1 MDRPRSKAFAGPP
14 PMDMCAP
21 SSGID
26 SSILQSFRSLFRAS
40 FGGLILFV
48 DILLTVPLTNAP
60 LVEAVIDLRVR
71 MPAEFN
77 VEVFAGLQER
87 FGPGYK
93 GPQPLTQMQLTF
105 QAELG
110 VPPKSRIVHQGLT
123 GFRYDSSDGKRIAQ
137 FQKDGFTFSHL
148 APYTNWEQ
156 FFSEAARLYHIFFE
170 VGHPEEVTRV
180 GVRYINRLLLP
191 EAEVVDLTP
200 FLTAPPPYLKGTGA
214 VLTGFL
220 TQIQIL
226 DPGTG
231 VAARITQ
238 AIQPPGATPGQIPI
252 ILDIDVFEE
261 TSRSTDP
268 DAALQRFGTLRQL
281 KNKYFFESIT
291 EKVVEMY
298 TSEHGSKLPIF
309 R

>member
-1 MDRPRSKAFAGPP
+1 
-14 PMDMCAP
+14 
-21 SSGID
+21 
-26 SSILQSFRSLFRAS
+26 
-40 FGGLILFV
+40 
-48 DILLTVPLTNAP
+48 
-60 LVEAVIDLRVR
+60 
-71 MPAEFN
+71 
-77 VEVFAGLQER
+77 
-87 FGPGYK
+87 
-93 GPQPLTQMQLTF
+93 
-105 QAELG
+105 
-110 VPPKSRIVHQGLT
+110 
-123 GFRYDSSDGKRIAQ
+123 
-137 FQKDGFTFSHL
+137 
-148 APYTNWEQ
+148 
-156 FFSEAARLYHIFFE
+156 
-170 VGHPEEVTRV
+170 
-180 GVRYINRLLLP
+180 
-191 EAEVVDLTP
+191 VDLTP

-238 AIQPPGATPGQIPI
+238 AIQPPGAIPGQIPI

-261 TSRSTDP
+261 MSRSADP

-298 TSEHGSKLPIF
+298 TSEHGNKLPIF

>member
-1 MDRPRSKAFAGPP
+1 MAQPAHLA
-14 PMDMCAP
+14 
-21 SSGID
+21 
-26 SSILQSFRSLFRAS
+26 
-40 FGGLILFV
+40 
-48 DILLTVPLTNAP
+48 NAP

-77 VEVFAGLQER
+77 VEVFAGPQER

-93 GPQPLTQMQLTF
+93 GPQRLTQMQLTF

-261 TSRSTDP
+261 TSRSADP

-298 TSEHGSKLPIF
+298 K
-309 R
+309 